1 MNIISIGAQAGGP
14 ADGCIGKIKVDLYKA
29 LRATCTS
36 TYCAA
41 IDEYAPVIRVDGN
54 IRKFGDAGITRL
66 RFSKKQ
72 RYITAD
78 IKIPESVLTSKTK
91 NEIRD
96 YIADRVRESIVMFIS
111 RLKKE
116 KIEINEQALI
126 CEVDDGI
133 RKFKSINYEFHS

>member
-1 MNIISIGAQAGGP
+1 MNIISIGAQSGGP
-14 ADGCIGKIKVDLYKA
+14 KDGGIGKIKVDLYKA

-36 TYCAA
+36 TYCTA

-54 IRKFGDAGITRL
+54 IRKFGDEGITRL
-66 RFSKKQ
+66 RFGKKH

-78 IKIPESVLTSKTK
+78 IQIPESVWTNKTK

-96 YIADRVRESIVMFIS
+96 YIADKVRESIVMFIE

-116 KIEINEQALI
+116 KIEIDEQALL

-133 RKFKSINYEFHS
+133 QKFKNINYEVHS